1 MQTTDPPTKTP
12 NHSFILAHQSGPER
26 EKKCKKNSKK
36 DKPGS
41 AKKEKKNLKVNF
53 LANKQ
58 TDWRRPLKTNKK
70 KKKQKTTH
78 SPFFLCLINVWR
90 WVLAKQNGGKAGKC
104 QMRWLQS
111 RQRD

>member
-36 DKPGS
+36 ENNQ
-41 AKKEKKNLKVNF
+41 AVQKKEKKNLKVNF

-70 KKKQKTTH
+70 NKTKKQPIPH
-78 SPFFLCLINVWR
+78 FSF
-90 WVLAKQNGGKAGKC
+90 A
-104 QMRWLQS
+104 
-111 RQRD
+111 